1 MDSSLLAPTASVST
15 SIFQSFTANTEGR
28 DFVCGDVHGQWAQL
42 QQSLNDVG
50 FNTKIDRLF
59 ILGDLVDRGAESR
72 EVFTLLEEP
81 WFFSIRGN
89 HEQLMFDALEKQLPQ
104 DVSMWFEQGARDWVR
119 STSALINE
127 ELSLIRLINQQRD
140 IMPWAI
146 ELALKDGR
154 KIGLVHAEVSIPQW
168 DTFVAEIQTQKGAQL
183 RYKSIWSRQIREAG
197 YESGV
202 NGIDLCV
209 HGHCMFKEPVRQFNR
224 CYIDTGAYL
233 TKKKFFGIKKEA
245 LGCLT
250 LIQAERLFDIPE
262 TTFEKIRN
270 LSLYTHKR

>member
-1 MDSSLLAPTASVST
+1 MDSSYNTV
-15 SIFQSFTANTEGR
+15 FQSFPANKDGR

-42 QQSLNDVG
+42 QQALNRIAFD
-50 FNTKIDRLF
+50 TQHDRLF
-59 ILGDLVDRGAESR
+59 VLGDLVDRGEQSR

-89 HEQLMFDALEKQLPQ
+89 HEQLMFDAMEKQLPQ
-104 DVSMWFEQGARDWVR
+104 DVGMWSEQGGNTWVK
-119 STSALINE
+119 SPNE
-127 ELSLIRLINQQRD
+127 LLSEVSFMTLVNQQREV
-140 IMPWAI
+140 MPWAI

-168 DTFVAEIQTQKGAQL
+168 DIFAAQLQTKEGAQL
-183 RYKSIWSRQIREAG
+183 RYKSIWSRQIREVG

-202 NGIDLCV
+202 SGIDLCV

-245 LGCLT
+245 LGYLT
-250 LIQAERLFDIPE
+250 VIQAEHLFDIPE
-262 TTFEKIRN
+262 VPFDKIRQ
-270 LSLYTHKR
+270 LSLYSHKR